1 MVFKGPAG
9 FGRIMNISMNT
20 ALCLAI
26 SFLILS
32 VMQRQPGMEDIQV
45 LTPAAYLQTFIS
57 SFVVAYTLADIIPA
71 FSWGAAL
78 LGALRVRNKLW
89 AHIILS
95 IELGLVYA
103 VSILFVCSFINNF
116 LTSGMA
122 GVIGFFLSFIPLIL
136 PLAMVLVVILLV
148 PLRKMAVGI
157 SGFDPIRRNGA

>member
-1 MVFKGPAG
+1 
-9 FGRIMNISMNT
+9 
-20 ALCLAI
+20 
-26 SFLILS
+26 
-32 VMQRQPGMEDIQV
+32 MEDIRV
-45 LTPAAYLQTFIS
+45 LTPPAYLQMFIS
-57 SFVVAYTLADIIPA
+57 SFVVAYTLADLIPA
-71 FSWGAAL
+71 FSWGASL

-116 LTSGMA
+116 LTAGMA

-136 PLAMVLVVILLV
+136 PLAMALVVILLI

-157 SGFDPIRRNGA
+157 SGFDPTRRSEA